1 MSPSRKY
8 AKVNEEREEEFK
20 NYKNLVEQRFTQMLE
35 EEKLKLKQ
43 QFGEKKDLLEKRV
56 RFENEERLRE
66 IQDSMK
72 AEFAHQ

>member
-1 MSPSRKY
+1 
-8 AKVNEEREEEFK
+8 
-20 NYKNLVEQRFTQMLE
+20 MLE

-72 AEFAHQ
+72 QEFAHQQRIAE

>member
-1 MSPSRKY
+1 
-8 AKVNEEREEEFK
+8 
-20 NYKNLVEQRFTQMLE
+20 MLE

-56 RFENEERLRE
+56 RLENEERLRE

-72 AEFAHQ
+72 VEFAHQQRIAEQRHYDEIMQKERDL